1 MLSHIIG
8 AVILVFVH
16 MLGEGLSRKIL
27 VQFLVIFG
35 NTKML
40 ESS

>member
-16 MLGEGLSRKIL
+16 MLGEELSRKIL

-40 ESS
+40 EPS